1 MNSAGTS
8 LQAHD
13 VLGSL
18 AESTAMIEFDTDAR
32 VVWVNRRFA
41 HALGYEPEDLV
52 GEHHRTFC
60 APEFASSAA
69 YQEFWRRLLSGNSF
83 SDKIQR
89 LTREGRLVYLE
100 ATYSPVRD
108 ASGAIVGVVKIATD
122 IHAREAASRQLAE
135 QLREAARSLADS
147 VSEGTSILEQLLVL
161 MQENSESATRESRDI
176 EVLNEHS
183 SEVGK
188 SIEVIRAISYQTN
201 LLALNAAIEAARAGD
216 HGRGFAVV
224 ADEVRNLALR
234 VQDATSRVQQ
244 HVEAIGS
251 EVDGITAHTDKGRHT
266 TREAVGTIQAVSA
279 QFQGVGRLSEDLLGT
294 ARDLEGAMA

>member
-89 LTREGRLVYLE
+89 LTRDGRLVYLE

-201 LLALNAAIEAARAGD
+201 LLALNAAIEAARAGEA
-216 HGRGFAVV
+216 GRGFAVV
-224 ADEVRNLALR
+224 ADEVRSLSMN
-234 VQDATSRVQQ
+234 VQAATSEIQQ
-244 HVEAIGS
+244 QIERSFKILHE
-251 EVDGITAHTDKGRHT
+251 ITAAQRITLDNLRKGQSRSQHIAELFRRVST
-266 TREAVGTIQAVSA
+266 QAQQLDASA
-279 QFQGVGRLSEDLLGT
+279 GRV
-294 ARDLEGAMA
+294 AA

>member
-201 LLALNAAIEAARAGD
+201 LLALNAAIEAARAGEA
-216 HGRGFAVV
+216 GRGFAVV
-224 ADEVRNLALR
+224 ADEVRSLSMN
-234 VQDATSRVQQ
+234 VQAATSEIQQ
-244 HVEAIGS
+244 QIERSFKILHE
-251 EVDGITAHTDKGRHT
+251 ITAAQRITLDNLRKGQSRSQHIAELFRRVST
-266 TREAVGTIQAVSA
+266 QAQQLDASA
-279 QFQGVGRLSEDLLGT
+279 GRV
-294 ARDLEGAMA
+294 AA

>member
-89 LTREGRLVYLE
+89 LTRDGRLVYLE

-161 MQENSESATRESRDI
+161 MQENSESATMESRDI

-201 LLALNAAIEAARAGD
+201 LLALNAAIEAARAGEA
-216 HGRGFAVV
+216 GRGFAVV
-224 ADEVRNLALR
+224 ADEVRNLSMN
-234 VQDATSRVQQ
+234 VQAATSEI
-244 HVEAIGS
+244 EAQIERSVKTLG
-251 EVDGITAHTDKGRHT
+251 GITSVQEQTLNQSRQGETQGRHIAELFRRIAEHA
-266 TREAVGTIQAVSA
+266 RELEESA
-279 QFQGVGRLSEDLLGT
+279 RRIS
-294 ARDLEGAMA
+294 A

>member
-89 LTREGRLVYLE
+89 LTRDGRLVYLE

-161 MQENSESATRESRDI
+161 MQENSESATMESRDI

-201 LLALNAAIEAARAGD
+201 LLALNAAIEAARAGEA
-216 HGRGFAVV
+216 GRGFAVV
-224 ADEVRNLALR
+224 ADEVRSLSMN
-234 VQDATSRVQQ
+234 VQAATSEIQQ
-244 HVEAIGS
+244 QIERSFKILHE
-251 EVDGITAHTDKGRHT
+251 ITAAQRITLDNLRKGQSRSQHIAELFRRVST
-266 TREAVGTIQAVSA
+266 QAQQLDASA
-279 QFQGVGRLSEDLLGT
+279 GRV
-294 ARDLEGAMA
+294 AA